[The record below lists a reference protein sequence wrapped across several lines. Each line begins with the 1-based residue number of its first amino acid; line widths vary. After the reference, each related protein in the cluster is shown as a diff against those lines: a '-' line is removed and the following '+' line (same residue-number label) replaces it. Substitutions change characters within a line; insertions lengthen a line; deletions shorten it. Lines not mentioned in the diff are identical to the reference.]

1 MGFKLSAGLGLALLL
16 LAGSFKMYYDKTQ
29 AEIESFHLQLER
41 SIQNQKMLEGT
52 IEQQN
57 ENLKQTVE
65 NHELMIS
72 QVERLQKENM
82 MAQNEVTDIRKKFSR
97 HSMDVLSIRKPKL
110 IENII
115 NRGTKS
121 VLNDLKVITD
131 ETQFD
136 EDIIIPIKLIK
147 IKKEEKNQILFLY
160 LVKLI

>member
-1 MGFKLSAGLGLALLL
+1 MWQISAGLGLGLLL

-29 AEIESFHLQLER
+29 AEIESFHLQLEQ

-57 ENLKQTVE
+57 ENLKETIQ

-82 MAQNEVTDIRKKFSR
+82 VAQNEITDIRKKFSR

-121 VLNDLKVITD
+121 VLNDLKTITD

-136 EDIIIPIKLIK
+136 ESTIIPSSTAS
-147 IKKEEKNQILFLY
+147 
-160 LVKLI
+160 

>member
-1 MGFKLSAGLGLALLL
+1 
-16 LAGSFKMYYDKTQ
+16 MYYDKTQ
-29 AEIESFHLQLER
+29 AEIKSFHLQLEK
-41 SIQNQKMLEGT
+41 SIQNQKTLEST
-52 IEQQN
+52 IEKQN
-57 ENLKQTVE
+57 ENLKETIKNQD
-65 NHELMIS
+65 LMIA

-136 EDIIIPIKLIK
+136 ENTTISTSTI
-147 IKKEEKNQILFLY
+147 N
-160 LVKLI
+160 

>member
-57 ENLKQTVE
+57 ENLKETIQ

-72 QVERLQKENM
+72 QLERLQKENM
-82 MAQNEVTDIRKKFSR
+82 VAQNEVTDIRKKFSR

-136 EDIIIPIKLIK
+136 EDIIISSSTSS
-147 IKKEEKNQILFLY
+147 
-160 LVKLI
+160 

>member
-1 MGFKLSAGLGLALLL
+1 MGFKLSAGLGVALLV

-29 AEIESFHLQLER
+29 AEIKSFHLQLEK
-41 SIQNQKMLEGT
+41 SIQNQKTLEGT
-52 IEQQN
+52 IEEQN
-57 ENLKQTVE
+57 DNLKQTIE
-65 NHELMIS
+65 NHERMLS

-121 VLNDLKVITD
+121 VLNDLKTITD

-136 EDIIIPIKLIK
+136 ENINIP
-147 IKKEEKNQILFLY
+147 
-160 LVKLI
+160 VPATD